1 MKPKEYLI
9 LFFAIL
15 AIIIIFAGLDYLTH
29 KVSPEY
35 DVPSYYFKNKII
47 FGTVIGYIACLLF
60 RKKQLL
66 TKSLLVS
73 LFVSV
78 LLQIRYYLEGY
89 PKDFVFLFLGIHF
102 IILLPVS
109 FALFK
114 FSEKWVNGGKS

>member
-1 MKPKEYLI
+1 MKIKNYLI
-9 LFFAIL
+9 LFFVVL
-15 AIIIIFAGLDYLTH
+15 AIIIVFAGLDYLMH
-29 KVSPEY
+29 KLSPKY

-47 FGTVIGYIACLLF
+47 FGTLIGCISYLLF
-60 RKKQLL
+60 RKKQLF

-73 LFVSV
+73 LSVSV

-89 PKDFVFLFLGIHF
+89 PKDFVFIFLGIHF

-114 FSEKWVNGGKS
+114 FSEKWINGSKS